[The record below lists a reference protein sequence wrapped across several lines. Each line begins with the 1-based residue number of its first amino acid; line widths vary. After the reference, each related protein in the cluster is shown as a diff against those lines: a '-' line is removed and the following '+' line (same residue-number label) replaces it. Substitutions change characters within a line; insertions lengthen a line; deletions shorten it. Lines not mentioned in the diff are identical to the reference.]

1 VEVGGCYGAG
11 AGGGYDNDQN
21 ILATNCVYNCKAFA
35 VCAAGAAELDPLP
48 PRETF
53 PLLNNTILRAGQ
65 STPLKD
71 AVPLPLS
78 NYTSATFTVSWW
90 AGLPCAGS
98 LHVYTS
104 PDGAHWDTVPR
115 QSFDF
120 VQTKG
125 EVERWQET
133 TALCSAVCP
142 CASRLKRSQAPIY
155 RQATWCPRCSESE
168 CNRETVCNASTA
180 YCIYCVHWV

>member
-1 VEVGGCYGAG
+1 MVVQTCTIRCIIFPPFLPSSYFQRYCHQKTNGDV
-11 AGGGYDNDQN
+11 DNDQN

-120 VQTKG
+120 VQKKG
-125 EVERWQET
+125 EAERWQET
-133 TALCSAVCP
+133 TAPAAFGGLFLRVVLEAKPGASISAGDV
-142 CASRLKRSQAPIY
+142 
-155 RQATWCPRCSESE
+155 
-168 CNRETVCNASTA
+168 VSTLF
-180 YCIYCVHWV
+180 